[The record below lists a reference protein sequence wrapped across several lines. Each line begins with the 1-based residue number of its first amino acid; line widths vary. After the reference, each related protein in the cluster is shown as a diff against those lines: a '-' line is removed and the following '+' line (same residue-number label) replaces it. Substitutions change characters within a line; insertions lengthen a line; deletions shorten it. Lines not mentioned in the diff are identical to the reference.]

1 MNGCQTS
8 YLKLR
13 NPTHLKVFA
22 VQLII
27 FPAKDKIKNR
37 KHHEKRIWY
46 IYAIMRG
53 HPGEMPTY
61 KTDWSFHLY
70 FVSSPNQ
77 CIIYATKK
85 KKRLFYHF
93 HQLEQTIVYTTTPP
107 ISAASHSEG
116 IFPPKR
122 PRKHACSQHN
132 SPKMN
137 WSPDSLLAQ
146 NSSTTVSANL
156 SRSTL
161 AFAYLAA
168 IAIATFSSTMH
179 SSTMLLLLLS

>member
-85 KKRLFYHF
+85 KKKAL
-93 HQLEQTIVYTTTPP
+93 LSLS
-107 ISAASHSEG
+107 SARTNHRIHDDSTYLGSITFGGHL
-116 IFPPKR
+116 
-122 PRKHACSQHN
+122 
-132 SPKMN
+132 SPKAPAKTCVFPTQLSKDELITWFPFGTKFLYHSIGKSVSFN
-137 WSPDSLLAQ
+137 ACFCLLGRYCNRYVLIHYAQ
-146 NSSTTVSANL
+146 
-156 SRSTL
+156 
-161 AFAYLAA
+161 
-168 IAIATFSSTMH
+168 
-179 SSTMLLLLLS
+179 